1 MMTTR
6 ITVALLALAMSAA
19 LGCGS
24 KNKKQADTTT
34 STNTTSDSD
43 RSADKKPAEATTS
56 DTSPDPASLTDT
68 IYFEFDQAELGPQ
81 ARSALDENAAW
92 AKEDPA
98 RELLIEGHTDETGTN
113 EYNLALGD
121 RRARAAKDYL
131 VALGVEERRIKII
144 TYGEERPASNED
156 SMNRRSVFVATK
168 K

>member
-1 MMTTR
+1 MTTTR
-6 ITVALLALAMSAA
+6 ITVAVLALMMGAS

-24 KNKKQADTTT
+24 KNKKKADTTT
-34 STNTTSDSD
+34 TTTTTADSD
-43 RSADKKPAEATTS
+43 RGGEEKAGDTTTS
-56 DTSPDPASLTDT
+56 DTTPDPANLTDT
-68 IYFEFDQAELGPQ
+68 IYFEFDQAELGAQ
-81 ARSALDENAAW
+81 ARAALDENAAW
-92 AKEDPA
+92 AKENPA

-131 VALGVEERRIKII
+131 TALGVEERRIKII
-144 TYGEERPASNED
+144 TYGEERPSSTED

>member
-1 MMTTR
+1 MTTTR
-6 ITVALLALAMSAA
+6 ITVAVLALMMSAS

-24 KNKKQADTTT
+24 KNKKKADTTT
-34 STNTTSDSD
+34 TTTTTADSD
-43 RSADKKPAEATTS
+43 RGGDKQKGDVTKG
-56 DTSPDPASLTDT
+56 DTSSDPANLTDT
-68 IYFEFDQAELGPQ
+68 IYFEFDQSELGAE
-81 ARSALDENAAW
+81 ARAALDENAAW
-92 AKEDPA
+92 AKENPA

-131 VALGVEERRIKII
+131 TALGVEERRIKII

-168 K
+168 Q